1 VWTLVSLT
9 NVKRFGALALVSVVI
24 VALGAACGDGD
35 GLSDEDERAT
45 AAAIIAEGLPTE
57 AEPPDFDPATID
69 LRPREGQFDS
79 YTIEI
84 PEGWV
89 EVDAPAPD
97 GFSRRYMLDH
107 GQGPV
112 AQVAVRCSI
121 GADAETLIWQDSQ
134 IAANFDALRAS
145 FELHQAVDVT
155 VGGLEGQQV
164 DFTIGLPGGTIE
176 QRAVYL
182 DGDQCGWRIALWVMG
197 LRGRD
202 QYVPLFERVL
212 DSFEVRPF
220 DAPQAMEPI
229 RPTPTPE
236 S

>member
-9 NVKRFGALALVSVVI
+9 NVKRPAALALMAIAIVV
-24 VALGAACGDGD
+24 LGAACGDGD
-35 GLSDEDERAT
+35 GLSEEDERAT

-57 AEPPDFDPATID
+57 AEPPDFDPATVE
-69 LRPREGQFDS
+69 LQAVQGRFDS

-89 EVDAPAPD
+89 AEDAPAPD
-97 GFSRRYMLDH
+97 GFSRRYILDH

-112 AQVAVRCSI
+112 AQISVRCSI
-121 GADAETLIWQDSQ
+121 GADAETLIWQDNQ
-134 IAANFDALRAS
+134 IATNFDALRAS

-155 VGGLEGQQV
+155 VGGLEGRQV
-164 DFTIGLPGGTIE
+164 DFSIGLPGGTIE

-182 DGDQCGWRIALWVMG
+182 DGDQCGWRMALWVMG

-202 QYVPLFERVL
+202 QYAPLFERVL

-220 DAPQAMEPI
+220 DAPPAMEPI
-229 RPTPTPE
+229 RPTPTPDN
-236 S
+236 